1 LVVAVESER
10 ERERGV
16 LSPSTLSVSSA
27 TAKTFDGPTK
37 ETGATKKT
45 RMGGGERLRGSFFFF
60 EELVE
65 PHKLQFF
72 FLKKNLI
79 FFFGLIFQTQRN

>member
-1 LVVAVESER
+1 VVAVESER

-45 RMGGGERLRGSFFFF
+45 RMGGGREAPWLFFFF
-60 EELVE
+60 L
-65 PHKLQFF
+65 KSWWSL